1 MKITFLDK
9 VKAVVAIIFTI
20 DYWFVQLNKFN
31 KTWNEIIKEIIYLD
45 LPIQE
50 FDGFDVTINNKTIWI
65 ENYPYSFAN
74 PYIATTDNNS
84 IFYKQYKQYKPLNE
98 KYNIIRIRPS
108 LMTMY
113 FFHKWLISKGVITN
127 KVKK

>member
-9 VKAVVAIIFTI
+9 VKAVVAIIFTSS
-20 DYWFVQLNKFN
+20 YWFVQLNKFN
-31 KTWNEIIKEIIYLD
+31 KTWNEIIKEIIHLD

-50 FDGFDVTINNKTIWI
+50 FDNFTIIVNNKTIWI
-65 ENYPYSFAN
+65 ENYPYSSIN
-74 PYIATTDNNS
+74 PYIALSDTNS
-84 IFYKQYKQYKPLNE
+84 IFYKQYKPLNK
-98 KYNIIRIRPS
+98 KYNVIRIRPS